1 MHSVPA
7 CQDSMPHPPPI
18 EADTGREATGLRFG
32 DQCHRPSPGVRGV
45 QVLPHHLVPDIKT
58 PGGNPEGQLNH
69 GGLLQ
74 LIHLRLGQEHGP
86 PGNAVSTDNGPYF
99 LLQMWKDV
107 HGMLGK
113 LSNTLSTTPPN
124 HDAGLRIVERQY
136 HTLKAGIKARLL
148 DIRETWSS
156 VDGGPAVGAPCKEVP
171 VPTGPKSSVG
181 GTHAQRVRQ
190 TARRPCQPH

>member
-18 EADTGREATGLRFG
+18 EADTGQEATGLRFG

-58 PGGNPEGQLNH
+58 PGGNPEGQLNL

-86 PGNAVSTDNGPYF
+86 PRKRSFNGQRP
-99 LLQMWKDV
+99 LLLITNVEGCARHAREAQQHIVNDPTQPRCWPR
-107 HGMLGK
+107 HSRAPISHFEGWHQGE
-113 LSNTLSTTPPN
+113 T
-124 HDAGLRIVERQY
+124 AG
-136 HTLKAGIKARLL
+136 H
-148 DIRETWSS
+148 
-156 VDGGPAVGAPCKEVP
+156 
-171 VPTGPKSSVG
+171 
-181 GTHAQRVRQ
+181 
-190 TARRPCQPH
+190 